1 MIVSGEA
8 MRVAI
13 DALRANK
20 FRSALT
26 MLGVVIG
33 VASIILLVSI
43 GEGANAYIT
52 KQFME
57 LGTNI
62 LIVLPGKQKASGGPM
77 TGLSTTYPLTYDD
90 MVAVKRRVVAVKSAA
105 PLIIGTGPVKYRN
118 RKRSTTVIGT
128 TYEMQAVRNLHVE
141 VGSFVPRR
149 AGDGKPNERVA
160 VLGRTVKEELF
171 GERNPLGAFIRINE
185 ARFRVIGIMERRG
198 RSLGFDIDDIV
209 FIPVGAAEKLFNTD
223 SLFEFLVTIRSA
235 TLIPQATR
243 EIEREL
249 ARRHHDT
256 IDFTV
261 IDQQEMIETFGTIL
275 NTLTYVVAGI
285 AAISLL
291 VGGIGIMNIMLI
303 SVSERTRE
311 IGIRKAIGA
320 KGGDILAQFLTESAT
335 ISVAGGIVGLSIGW
349 GGGALLHWL
358 VPALPVSVS
367 LWSIGMAVGFSL
379 AVGIFFGVY
388 PARRA
393 AQLDPI
399 EALRYE

>member
-1 MIVSGEA
+1 MISQEA
-8 MRVAI
+8 VRVAL

-43 GEGANAYIT
+43 GEGAKAYIT

-62 LIVLPGKQKASGGPM
+62 LVVLPGKQKASGGPM

-90 MVAVKRRVVAVKSAA
+90 MVAARRRNVAIKEAA

-118 RKRSTTVIGT
+118 RKRSTTVIGS
-128 TYEMQAVRNLHVE
+128 TYEMQDVRNLHVE
-141 VGSFVPRR
+141 VGSFIPRR
-149 AGDGKPNERVA
+149 AGDAKPRERVA
-160 VLGRTVKEELF
+160 VLGRTVKQELF
-171 GERNPLGAFIRINE
+171 GEKNPLGQYIRINE

-198 RSLGFDIDDIV
+198 RSLGFDIDDLV
-209 FIPVGAAEKLFNTD
+209 FIPLGAAEKLFNTE
-223 SLFEFLVTIRSA
+223 SLFELLVTVRTAS
-235 TLIPQATR
+235 LIPQAMR
-243 EIEREL
+243 DLEREL
-249 ARRHHDT
+249 RHRHHDT
-256 IDFTV
+256 VDFTV
-261 IDQQEMIETFGTIL
+261 IDQAEMVETFGTVL
-275 NTLTYVVAGI
+275 NTLTYVLAGI
-285 AAISLL
+285 AAISLV

-320 KGGDILAQFLTESAT
+320 KRRDILEQFLTESAT
-335 ISVAGGIVGLSIGW
+335 ISLAGGVIGLGIGA
-349 GGGALLHWL
+349 GGGALIHWM
-358 VPALPVSVS
+358 VPSLPVQVS
-367 LWSIGMAVGFSL
+367 LWSVGMAVGFSL
-379 AVGIFFGVY
+379 GVGIFFGVY

-393 AQLDPI
+393 AALDPI